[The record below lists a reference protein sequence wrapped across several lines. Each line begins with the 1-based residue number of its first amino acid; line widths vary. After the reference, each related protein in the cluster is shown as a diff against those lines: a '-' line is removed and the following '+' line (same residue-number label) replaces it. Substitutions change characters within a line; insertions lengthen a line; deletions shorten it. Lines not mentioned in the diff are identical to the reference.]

1 MRFFIHILNSKE
13 FSEDSRFSNE
23 IQVLN
28 FGGNEDLSKYLE
40 ILSVMEGYSNV
51 KAIMIVRD
59 AEGSFDTATS
69 EIQSALRKHNYS
81 VPNQAGEWKDGEPQ
95 TAFLLF
101 PSLTQEH
108 CNGAL
113 EDLCY
118 SIIKENKIHEVSEE
132 INRFLNTMRSEFG
145 YAHNRIFKNRL
156 HTYLSATDDYVTMKL
171 GEAAAANAFDC
182 SSEKLQYFRKMF
194 MEVFE

>member
-1 MRFFIHILNSKE
+1 
-13 FSEDSRFSNE
+13 
-23 IQVLN
+23 
-28 FGGNEDLSKYLE
+28 
-40 ILSVMEGYSNV
+40 
-51 KAIMIVRD
+51 MIVRD
-59 AEGSFDTATS
+59 AEESFDKATS
-69 EIQSALRKHNYS
+69 EIQSALQKHNYA
-81 VPNQAGEWKDGEPQ
+81 VPNQVGEWESGVPQ

-108 CNGAL
+108 CSGAL

-118 SIIKENKIHEVSEE
+118 SIIKEKKIQDISEE
-132 INRFLNTMRSEFG
+132 INRFLDTMKSEFG

-194 MEVFE
+194 TEVFEYDSDRN